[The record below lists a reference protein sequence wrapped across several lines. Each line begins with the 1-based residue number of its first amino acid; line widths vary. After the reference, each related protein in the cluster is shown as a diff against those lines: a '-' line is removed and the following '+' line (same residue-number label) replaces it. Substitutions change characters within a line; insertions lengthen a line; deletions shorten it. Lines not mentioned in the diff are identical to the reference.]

1 MAYPRDDSQKVINW
15 RIAWNRARNNCNFVR
30 SWRYIKLNLIFP
42 ILLHSLW
49 LVRFLM
55 LLSFLLLLFNLFNLF
70 NFYSFH
76 SFTHF
81 FDERFLGRR
90 LNNCLCAWPKERNGC
105 SDWRQKR
112 SQDVLLSLVILLDFG
127 KIFDV
132 ISDPFNVFVL
142 IELLGI
148 QLLNVMGVL
157 CEEKVSDGN
166 IPYNI
171 VFAAYKL
178 LEPL

>member
-1 MAYPRDDSQKVINW
+1 M
-15 RIAWNRARNNCNFVR
+15 
-30 SWRYIKLNLIFP
+30 
-42 ILLHSLW
+42 
-49 LVRFLM
+49 
-55 LLSFLLLLFNLFNLF
+55 
-70 NFYSFH
+70 
-76 SFTHF
+76 
-81 FDERFLGRR
+81 
-90 LNNCLCAWPKERNGC
+90 
-105 SDWRQKR
+105 
-112 SQDVLLSLVILLDFG
+112 LLSLVILLDFG